1 MKKRNIILLSIYLF
15 LFLILVFLIIFGRAV
30 PSKISISSNKQS
42 NQLFMNTDLFYRQTI
57 NNCGPYSV
65 MAVTNILKNEINDP
79 ERLSKEM
86 TWRIYKNLTFPQGVV
101 NLLHK
106 YNIRTKEYNLN
117 GKTYNQKIDWLKTS
131 IDNETPVIL
140 LIKIHHILHYV
151 TVLGYDENGFM
162 LYDSM
167 QEKDP
172 EKQRKTII
180 DENAIA
186 GNRYYTN
193 MELINL
199 WNDGGYKIFFKN
211 WAIVCSKQN
220 R

>member
-1 MKKRNIILLSIYLF
+1 MKKRNVFLLSISLF
-15 LFLILVFLIIFGRAV
+15 LFLILIFLVTFGRAI
-30 PSKISISSNKQS
+30 PSKIFISSTKES
-42 NQLFMNTDLFYRQTI
+42 NFLSMNSDLFYRQTI

-65 MAVTNILKNEINDP
+65 MAVTNILANEINDP

-106 YNIRTKEYNLN
+106 YDVKTKEYNLN
-117 GKTYNQKIDWLKTS
+117 GKTYEKKIDWLKTN
-131 IDNETPVIL
+131 IDGGTPIIL

-167 QEKDP
+167 QEKNP
-172 EKQRKTII
+172 ENQRKTII

-211 WAIVCSKQN
+211 WAIVCSE
-220 R
+220 

>member
-1 MKKRNIILLSIYLF
+1 
-15 LFLILVFLIIFGRAV
+15 
-30 PSKISISSNKQS
+30 
-42 NQLFMNTDLFYRQTI
+42 
-57 NNCGPYSV
+57 
-65 MAVTNILKNEINDP
+65 
-79 ERLSKEM
+79 M

-101 NLLHK
+101 DLLHK

-172 EKQRKTII
+172 ENQRKTII
-180 DENAIA
+180 DKNTIA

-193 MELINL
+193 IELINL

-211 WAIVCSKQN
+211 WAIVCSK
-220 R
+220 

>member
-1 MKKRNIILLSIYLF
+1 MKKRKIILLLASIIL
-15 LFLILVFLIIFGRAV
+15 LGILIFLITFGRAL
-30 PSKISISSNKQS
+30 PSKIFSSSNKGT
-42 NQLFMNTDLFYRQTI
+42 NYLLMNTDMFYRQTI

-79 ERLSKEM
+79 EKLSKEM

-106 YNIRTKEYNLN
+106 YKVRTKEFNLN
-117 GKTYNQKIDWLKTS
+117 GKSDNKKIDWLKTN
-131 IDNETPVIL
+131 IDNGKPVVL
-140 LIKIHHILHYV
+140 LIKIHHVLHYV
-151 TVLGYDENGFM
+151 TVLGYDEKGFM

-167 QEKDP
+167 QEKNP
-172 EKQRKTII
+172 ENQRKTII

-211 WAIVCSKQN
+211 WAIVCSI
-220 R
+220 